1 MKMFGDLSISTVA
14 HFSNFIALVRIVSKI
29 CAALG
34 AQWRRIAD
42 CVGTTLRLWDNV
54 MNLHTD
60 CLAPA
65 TPKCGPVL
73 DIGL

>member
-1 MKMFGDLSISTVA
+1 MFGDLSISPVA

-29 CAALG
+29 CVALD
-34 AQWRRIAD
+34 AQWCHIVD

-60 CLAPA
+60 CLAPT

>member
-1 MKMFGDLSISTVA
+1 MFGDLSISPVA
-14 HFSNFIALVRIVSKI
+14 HFSNSIALVRIVSKI
-29 CAALG
+29 CVVLG
-34 AQWRRIAD
+34 AQWCRIVD

-60 CLAPA
+60 CLAPT

-73 DIGL
+73 DIEL